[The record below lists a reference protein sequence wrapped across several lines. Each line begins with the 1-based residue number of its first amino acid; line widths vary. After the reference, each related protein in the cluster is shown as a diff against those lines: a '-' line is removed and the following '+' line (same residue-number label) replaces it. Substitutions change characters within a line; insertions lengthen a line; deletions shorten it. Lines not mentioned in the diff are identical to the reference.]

1 MDFLQWTEDLSVD
14 NIVVDNQHRELFDLT
29 NNLIL
34 ECKDDK
40 CSPLIGETLSD
51 LLKYAKRHFKE
62 EEKLLREIKY
72 PKLEEHEKMH
82 IDFIFKIAM
91 FCKDVLN
98 GKSSVVEEMIEY
110 LTDWLINHTSS
121 ADLDFKNYI
130 NQVA

>member
-1 MDFLQWTEDLSVD
+1 MDLLKWNESLSVE
-14 NIVVDNQHRELFDLT
+14 NIVIDNQHKGLFDLT

-34 ECKDDK
+34 EYKDDIN
-40 CSPLIGETLSD
+40 SPLIGETLSS
-51 LLKYAKRHFKE
+51 LLRYAKKHFKDE
-62 EEKLLREIKY
+62 ERLLREVKY

-98 GKSSVVEEMIEY
+98 GKSSVVNEMIEY